1 MKKRRIITIDEA
13 MNMSTTEF
21 LEFCENDEKLLAE
34 GIGDVNE
41 SNTDFMGMTTEELI
55 QKYHLIPLEEA
66 LDRLRKKLGK

>member
-1 MKKRRIITIDEA
+1 MKKRLIITIDQA

>member
-66 LDRLRKKLGK
+66 LDWLRKKLGK

>member
-1 MKKRRIITIDEA
+1 

>member
-1 MKKRRIITIDEA
+1 MKKRRIITIDQA

-41 SNTDFMGMTTEELI
+41 SNTDFMGMTAEELI